1 MNLDIISGSYV
12 NGIAQ
17 GMSFSRN
24 LVNPVP
30 LSIGDRIL
38 NSVDKTKILG
48 IIIQSNLKWDSHVSE
63 LVKRCNKKL
72 YMLRCL
78 KRYKLPL
85 CDLITVYC
93 GYIRPILD
101 YGVPVF
107 NGSLTVMNCCSLE
120 TIQKRACRIMLGD
133 AYITYKIALE

>member
-1 MNLDIISGSYV
+1 MNV
-12 NGIAQ
+12 
-17 GMSFSRN
+17 SFSKN

-72 YMLRCL
+72 YMTPTRAEFSS
-78 KRYKLPL
+78 KA
-85 CDLITVYC
+85 CDT
-93 GYIRPILD
+93 
-101 YGVPVF
+101 
-107 NGSLTVMNCCSLE
+107 
-120 TIQKRACRIMLGD
+120 QKEI
-133 AYITYKIALE
+133 

>member
-1 MNLDIISGSYV
+1 MYGYP
-12 NGIAQ
+12 
-17 GMSFSRN
+17 
-24 LVNPVP
+24 VNPVP

-72 YMLRCL
+72 YDVKML
-78 KRYKLPL
+78 KDDTNIPL

-101 YGVPVF
+101 
-107 NGSLTVMNCCSLE
+107 
-120 TIQKRACRIMLGD
+120 
-133 AYITYKIALE
+133 